1 MYKDILLKMDF
12 HRKHIIN
19 TFIKRGYFPKNEEI
33 NEKLEQINLRLA
45 LFKKQVFT
53 PGEIFDTKEINHM
66 LAMLYT
72 DITFLYKVLED
83 IQVQEYNRLLLN
95 IETHMS
101 NLESIANHFKKRAN
115 EEINGTSL
123 GQTLLFKT
131 NDWEIDFNDD
141 SVEVALGELELIQG
155 SEISCFANINN
166 TDKKNIVFEFSASDS
181 KYDFI
186 ALPYNYNNDTYIVPG
201 KIDTKDY
208 ELKLEENFNINSEIK
223 IPFPTNIKNNYK
235 ILGGKGKM
243 VVTDKETNSI
253 QVLDLPT
260 YDKPFVA
267 TKNSFISFYVEG
279 KGDIEYSFNKRPFH
293 CNFSIQN
300 GLINIERD
308 IQKVFLDVEEGFICY
323 FAFNNDSI
331 GWATLENALPYDKY
345 LIYNGM
351 ILVRDFKVKEYI
363 RDKKTKYDIKV
374 KINEADKDEVIDCI
388 YIKEVE

>member
-1 MYKDILLKMDF
+1 
-12 HRKHIIN
+12 
-19 TFIKRGYFPKNEEI
+19 
-33 NEKLEQINLRLA
+33 
-45 LFKKQVFT
+45 
-53 PGEIFDTKEINHM
+53 
-66 LAMLYT
+66 
-72 DITFLYKVLED
+72 
-83 IQVQEYNRLLLN
+83 
-95 IETHMS
+95 
-101 NLESIANHFKKRAN
+101 
-115 EEINGTSL
+115 
-123 GQTLLFKT
+123 
-131 NDWEIDFNDD
+131 
-141 SVEVALGELELIQG
+141 
-155 SEISCFANINN
+155 
-166 TDKKNIVFEFSASDS
+166 
-181 KYDFI
+181 
-186 ALPYNYNNDTYIVPG
+186 
-201 KIDTKDY
+201 
-208 ELKLEENFNINSEIK
+208 
-223 IPFPTNIKNNYK
+223 
-235 ILGGKGKM
+235 M

-323 FAFNNDSI
+323 FTFNNDSI